1 MSFYAT
7 GWVWKNIC
15 QDPERSSIHKLIML
29 CLANFANEEE
39 DYSCNVKLSTLSKV
53 TSLQKETI
61 SRNIQ
66 ALCKDDLLWIY
77 RNYREDGGQKANTYQ
92 IPCCDKVKGGDKLTD
107 KGALTETKALYID
120 INKDISSIKETVSIE
135 TNTPIIPINKVMINT
150 SDFEEVWKSY
160 PASKRGDKKRARK
173 KYSENNKRLTC
184 LQIFNAVKNY
194 LDSYILQKGEDLEY
208 LKLLSTL
215 LNNDLKPWMTVQQHK
230 QGEFDIKNFAGF
242 EASPGRPPPQFNG
255 RFLNPAY
262 QLWLSEQQFKEDKD
276 GNTDTSANQKYV
288 N

>member
-7 GWVWKNIC
+7 GWVWKHIC
-15 QDPERSSIHKLIML
+15 QDPERSPIHKLIML

-66 ALCKDDLLWIY
+66 ALCKDQLLWIY
-77 RNYREDGGQKANTYQ
+77 KNYREDGGRKANTYQ
-92 IPCCDKVKGGDKLTD
+92 IPCCDKVKGGGTFTD
-107 KGALTETKALYID
+107 KGVLTETKPLYID
-120 INKDISSIKETVSIE
+120 NSKDISSISETAFIE
-135 TNTPIIPINKVMINT
+135 TITPIIPKSEN
-150 SDFEEVWKSY
+150 FEEVWKSY
-160 PASKRGDKKRARK
+160 PASKRGDKKKAKK
-173 KYSENNKRLTC
+173 KYLENNKKLTC
-184 LQIFNAVKNY
+184 YQIYNAVKNY
-194 LDSYILQKGEDLEY
+194 LESYILQKGEDLEY

-215 LNNDLKPWMTVQQHK
+215 LNNDLVPWMTVNQHE

-242 EASPGRPPPQFNG
+242 EAPPGTPPPQFNG

-262 QLWLSEQQFKEDKD
+262 QLWLSEQQFKENQD
-276 GNTDTSANQKYV
+276 GDRDTSTDQKYV

>member
-66 ALCKDDLLWIY
+66 ALCKDQLLWIY
-77 RNYREDGGQKANTYQ
+77 RNYSEDGGQKANTYQ
-92 IPCCDKVKGGDKLTD
+92 IPCCDEVNGGDKTTD
-107 KGALTETKALYID
+107 KGVLTETKALYID
-120 INKDISSIKETVSIE
+120 ISNKDTSSIDETAFIE
-135 TNTPIIPINKVMINT
+135 TITPIIPKTEN
-150 SDFEEVWKSY
+150 FEEVWKSY

-173 KYSENNKRLTC
+173 KYLENNKKLNC
-184 LQIFNAVKNY
+184 YQIYNAVKNY
-194 LDSYILQKGEDLEY
+194 FESYTLQKGADLEY
-208 LKLLSTL
+208 LKLLSTF
-215 LNNDLKPWMTVQQHK
+215 LNNDLVPWLTPEQHE
-230 QGEFDIKNFAGF
+230 QGEFDIKNFATV
-242 EASPGRPPPQFNG
+242 ETPPNRPPPQFNG

-262 QLWLSEQQFKEDKD
+262 QIWLSEQQFKEDQHGD
-276 GNTDTSANQKYV
+276 GDTSTDQKYV

>member
-66 ALCKDDLLWIY
+66 ALCNDDLLWIY

-107 KGALTETKALYID
+107 KGGLTETKALYIN
-120 INKDISSIKETVSIE
+120 ISNKDTSSIDETAFIE
-135 TNTPIIPINKVMINT
+135 TITPIIPKIEN
-150 SDFEEVWKSY
+150 FEETWKSY

-173 KYSENNKRLTC
+173 KYLENNKKLTC
-184 LQIFNAVKNY
+184 YQIYYAVQNY
-194 LDSYILQKGEDLEY
+194 LESYILQKGADLDY
-208 LKLLSTL
+208 LKLLSTF
-215 LNNDLKPWMTVQQHK
+215 LNNDLVPWLTPEQHE
-230 QGEFDIKNFAGF
+230 QGEFDIKNFANV
-242 EASPGRPPPQFNG
+242 ETPPNRPPPQFNG

-262 QLWLSEQQFKEDKD
+262 QIWLSEQQFKEDQNGD
-276 GNTDTSANQKYV
+276 GNTSTDQKYV

>member
-15 QDPERSSIHKLIML
+15 QDPDRSSIHKLIML

-66 ALCKDDLLWIY
+66 TLCKDGLLSIQK
-77 RNYREDGGQKANTYQ
+77 NFREDGGRKANTYQ
-92 IPCCDKVKGGDKLTD
+92 IPCCDKIKGGDKLTD
-107 KGALTETKALYID
+107 KGVLTETTPLYID
-120 INKDISSIKETVSIE
+120 ISNKDTSSINETVSIE
-135 TNTPIIPINKVMINT
+135 TITPIVPKGVGLEV
-150 SDFEEVWKSY
+150 DFEEVWFFY
-160 PASKRGDKKRARK
+160 PASKRGDKKRAKK
-173 KYSENNKRLTC
+173 KYIENSKKLNAQ
-184 LQIFNAVKNY
+184 QIFDAVRNY
-194 LDSYILQKGEDLEY
+194 YDSHTLQKGGDLEY
-208 LKLLSTL
+208 LKLLSTF
-215 LNNDLKPWMTVQQHK
+215 LNNDLVPWLTVEQHK
-230 QGEFDIKNFAGF
+230 KGEFDIKNFAGF
-242 EASPGRPPPQFNG
+242 ETPQGTPPPQFNG

-262 QLWLSEQQFKEDKD
+262 QIWLSEQQFKEDKD

>member
-7 GWVWKNIC
+7 GWVWKNVC

-66 ALCKDDLLWIY
+66 VLCNDNLLWIY

-107 KGALTETKALYID
+107 KGGLTETKALYID
-120 INKDISSIKETVSIE
+120 INKDISPIKETVSIE
-135 TNTPIIPINKVMINT
+135 TNTPIIPKGFGLEV
-150 SDFEEVWKSY
+150 DFDEVWFFY

-173 KYSENNKRLTC
+173 KYIENSRKLNPQ
-184 LQIFNAVKNY
+184 QIFDSVRNY
-194 LDSYILQKGEDLEY
+194 FESYTLQKGGDLEY
-208 LKLLSTL
+208 LKLLSTF
-215 LNNDLKPWMTVQQHK
+215 LNNDLIPWLTVEQHEK
-230 QGEFDIKNFAGF
+230 GEFNIKNFAGF
-242 EASPGRPPPQFNG
+242 EAPPGRPPPQFNG

-262 QLWLSEQQFKEDKD
+262 QIWLSEQQFKEDQDGD
-276 GNTDTSANQKYV
+276 GNTPTDQKYV

>member
-66 ALCKDDLLWIY
+66 ALCNDNLLWIY

-135 TNTPIIPINKVMINT
+135 TNTPIIPTKEH
-150 SDFEEVWKSY
+150 FEEVWKSY
-160 PASKRGDKKRARK
+160 PASRRGDKKRARK
-173 KYSENNKRLTC
+173 KYSELINHNKLTF
-184 LQIFNAVKNY
+184 LQIFTAVKNY
-194 LDSYILQKGEDLEY
+194 LESYILKKGADLDY
-208 LKLLSTL
+208 LKLLSTY
-215 LNNDLKPWMTVQQHK
+215 LNNDLIPWLTPEQHDK
-230 QGEFDIKNFAGF
+230 GEFDLKNFGF
-242 EASPGRPPPQFNG
+242 EPPPGSPPPEFNG

-262 QLWLSEQQFKEDKD
+262 QIWLSEQQFKEEQD
-276 GNTDTSANQKYV
+276 GDGDTPTDQKYV

>member
-66 ALCKDDLLWIY
+66 ALCKDGLLSIQK
-77 RNYREDGGQKANTYQ
+77 NFREDGGRKANTYQ

-107 KGALTETKALYID
+107 KGVLTETTPLYID
-120 INKDISSIKETVSIE
+120 ISNKDTSSIKETVLIE
-135 TNTPIIPINKVMINT
+135 TNTPIIPKSKIMKEFYY
-150 SDFEEVWKSY
+150 SEEQFEETWKSY

-173 KYSENNKRLTC
+173 KYFENNKKLTC

-194 LDSYILQKGEDLEY
+194 LD
-208 LKLLSTL
+208 
-215 LNNDLKPWMTVQQHK
+215 
-230 QGEFDIKNFAGF
+230 
-242 EASPGRPPPQFNG
+242 
-255 RFLNPAY
+255 
-262 QLWLSEQQFKEDKD
+262 
-276 GNTDTSANQKYV
+276 
-288 N
+288 

>member
-66 ALCKDDLLWIY
+66 ALCNDNLLWIY

-107 KGALTETKALYID
+107 KGPLTETKALYID
-120 INKDISSIKETVSIE
+120 IDKDISSIKETVSIE
-135 TNTPIIPINKVMINT
+135 TNTPIIPTKEH
-150 SDFEEVWKSY
+150 FEEVWKSY
-160 PASKRGDKKRARK
+160 PASRRGDKKRARK
-173 KYSENNKRLTC
+173 KYSELINHNKLTF
-184 LQIFNAVKNY
+184 LQIFTAVKNY
-194 LDSYILQKGEDLEY
+194 LESYILKKGADLDY
-208 LKLLSTL
+208 LKLLSTY
-215 LNNDLKPWMTVQQHK
+215 LNNDLIPWLTPEQHDK
-230 QGEFDIKNFAGF
+230 GEFDLKNFGF
-242 EASPGRPPPQFNG
+242 ETPPGSPPPEFNG

-262 QLWLSEQQFKEDKD
+262 QIWLSEQQFKEEQD
-276 GNTDTSANQKYV
+276 GDGDTPTDQKYV